1 MKRIYTIAISL
12 ILLAG
17 CGELDDAP
25 LSERNTFMH
34 FYEGAYSLTAA
45 AAEIA
50 PDGYVIAGTV
60 NVSGNTRASRI
71 IVIKT
76 DRLGQRQWERVI
88 DNAVASGIRVLPG
101 GYAVIGSDA
110 VYNPNTG
117 NISELENFNA
127 RLIVL
132 DHNGN
137 VVDDISSETKIT
149 ADDLH
154 VDYYGNALTQDNNG
168 NLITLG
174 TYQEP
179 GKSEFSY
186 VTALSATTLDTVW
199 HRAYNYIVRDYVN
212 TKSVHYN
219 GGKILWGS
227 SITETLNAFNYSYLA
242 IPIVSENST
251 FVNSNYFGQNQE
263 QQSLKIRDIRE
274 APLGYAAIGTY
285 SKPDGTN
292 ADMFFIRVD
301 RNGNFVQESIRYF
314 DGLVSASQTNLT
326 EPSLSDVTESGE
338 ALTPTRDGGYVL
350 AGSLVTDEGKRI
362 GNGGNDVWLIKVD
375 PFGVTEWSRIMGGPT
390 SEIPASIRETE
401 DGGLLICGT
410 IRDGSEQSGGLS
422 SIFLMRTDARGEMKK

>member
-1 MKRIYTIAISL
+1 MKRLYTIAISL
-12 ILLAG
+12 ALFAG

-25 LSERNTFMH
+25 LSERTTFMH

-50 PDGYVIAGTV
+50 PDGYVIVGTV

-76 DRLGQRQWERVI
+76 NRLGQRQWERVI
-88 DNAVASGIRVLPG
+88 DNGVASGIRVLPN
-101 GYAVIGSDA
+101 GYAVIGSNA
-110 VYNPNTG
+110 VYNANTG
-117 NISELENFNA
+117 NISELENYSA
-127 RLIVL
+127 RLVIL
-132 DHNGN
+132 DAGGN
-137 VVDDISSETKIT
+137 VVQDISSETKT
-149 ADDLH
+149 NASDLH
-154 VDYYGNALTQDNNG
+154 IDYYGDAITEDNNG

-179 GKSEFSY
+179 GKSEYSY
-186 VTALSATTLDTVW
+186 VTALSATTFDTLW
-199 HRAYNYIVRDYVN
+199 HRDYNYIVRDYVN

-219 GGKILWGS
+219 GGKVLWGS

-242 IPIVSENST
+242 IPIVVENST

-263 QQSLKIRDIRE
+263 QQSLRIRDIRE
-274 APLGYAAIGTY
+274 SALGYGAIGTY

-301 RNGNFVQESIRYF
+301 RSGNFIQESIRYF
-314 DGLVSASQTNLT
+314 DAQVSMIQPNLT

-338 ALTPTRDGGYVL
+338 ALTPTRDGGFVL
-350 AGSLVTDEGKRI
+350 AGTLVTDEGKRI

-375 PFGVTEWSRIMGGPT
+375 AFGVTEWSRIMGGPT
-390 SEIPASIRETE
+390 SEMPASIRETE

-410 IRDGSEQSGGLS
+410 IRDGNEQSGGLS
-422 SIFLMRTDARGEMKK
+422 SIFLMRTDSRGDMKK